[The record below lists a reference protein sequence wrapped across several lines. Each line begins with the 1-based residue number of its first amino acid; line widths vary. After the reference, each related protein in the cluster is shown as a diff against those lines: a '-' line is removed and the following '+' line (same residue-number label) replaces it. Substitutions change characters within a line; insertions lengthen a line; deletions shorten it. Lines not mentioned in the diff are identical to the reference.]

1 MTKVLIYE
9 LILALVSLW
18 LLVDSIKKEK
28 SQRKTSDWFFWF
40 ILLKDIFHYYI
51 IILPLFGFKRGY
63 GMTERSE
70 FILTEI
76 KGCYNT
82 NDRWKFILFL
92 IRRENDLN
100 KWLKHVKKGYG
111 K

>member
-1 MTKVLIYE
+1 M
-9 LILALVSLW
+9 ILALVSLW
-18 LLVDSIKKEK
+18 LLVNSIKKGK
-28 SQRKTSDWFFWF
+28 SQRKKRPIDLFFF
-40 ILLKDIFHYYI
+40 ILLKDFFDYYI

-63 GMTERSE
+63 GMTKRSD

-92 IRRENDLN
+92 IR
-100 KWLKHVKKGYG
+100 
-111 K
+111 